1 MISTFSHHSA
11 MTPLRAFTCLKL
23 TMETPRKICLKWTN
37 KDTRTTSMTSFWCL
51 YCWLWTDF
59 THYSGVSIAVLKM
72 EMLVSLRYF
81 LRYWKLVNKN
91 LNLTFFVILGLET
104 KGLEA
109 SPRRDFIYNFIFYLP
124 VKNHIVS

>member
-1 MISTFSHHSA
+1 
-11 MTPLRAFTCLKL
+11 
-23 TMETPRKICLKWTN
+23 MEI
-37 KDTRTTSMTSFWCL
+37 
-51 YCWLWTDF
+51 
-59 THYSGVSIAVLKM
+59 
-72 EMLVSLRYF
+72 LVVIEVF

>member
-1 MISTFSHHSA
+1 M
-11 MTPLRAFTCLKL
+11 
-23 TMETPRKICLKWTN
+23 
-37 KDTRTTSMTSFWCL
+37 
-51 YCWLWTDF
+51 
-59 THYSGVSIAVLKM
+59 
-72 EMLVSLRYF
+72 SLRYF

-104 KGLEA
+104 KGLGA